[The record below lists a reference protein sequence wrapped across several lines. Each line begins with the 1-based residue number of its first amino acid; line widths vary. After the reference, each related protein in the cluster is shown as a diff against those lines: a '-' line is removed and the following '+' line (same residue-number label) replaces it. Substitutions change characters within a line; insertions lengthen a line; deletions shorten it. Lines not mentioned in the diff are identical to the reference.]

1 MASGTPMCSPG
12 WAASRPTSANLM
24 PMKPASVFSAF
35 AVIGVG
41 AGVAVTRHAH
51 RKPASPWWDQRVGTS
66 ALRRSDLPVGGVVA
80 LLAAAALRA
89 TGRHRVAL
97 AVSALGVGAAT
108 GALATGFAEPLP
120 R

>member
-1 MASGTPMCSPG
+1 
-12 WAASRPTSANLM
+12 
-24 PMKPASVFSAF
+24 MKPGSVFSAF

-51 RKPASPWWDQRVGTS
+51 RQPASPWWDQRVGTS
-66 ALRRSDLPVGGVVA
+66 VLRRSDLPVGGVVA

-89 TGRHRVAL
+89 TGRHGVAL

-120 R
+120 SLNE